1 VTAAPYARSMSST
14 TTARPARIA
23 SGLLAGGLLL
33 APLTACTFTS
43 ENVSCSASSCTVTL
57 SGGGAEAEIL
67 GTTLTFGGV
76 EDGRASLSVGGASV
90 SCAEGE
96 SVTAGPLEL
105 QCASVSGD
113 SVELT
118 ASLN

>member
-1 VTAAPYARSMSST
+1 MPFPPRTSRLPAA
-14 TTARPARIA
+14 
-23 SGLLAGGLLL
+23 LLAGGLLL

-43 ENVSCSASSCTVTL
+43 HNVSCSGSSCSVTL
-57 SGGGAEAEIL
+57 SGEGAEAEIL
-67 GTTLTFGGV
+67 GTTLSFDGV
-76 EDGRASLSVGGASV
+76 ADGRATLSVAGGSV

-96 SVTAGPLEL
+96 SVSAGPLQL
-105 QCASVSGD
+105 QCSSITDD